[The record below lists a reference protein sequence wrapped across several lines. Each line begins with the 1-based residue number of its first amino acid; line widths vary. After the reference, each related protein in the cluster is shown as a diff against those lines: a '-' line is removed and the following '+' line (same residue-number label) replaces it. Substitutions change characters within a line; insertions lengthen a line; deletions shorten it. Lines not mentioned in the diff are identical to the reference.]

1 MGQFRTLAYI
11 AAGGIIGSLGRFG
24 IDVLVAGNLPLT
36 PQDFPISTLVVNV
49 LGCLAIG
56 ILAPLL
62 LVRSNWTN
70 ARPFL
75 ITGILGGFTTFSA
88 LAVQSGIMLLDGQA
102 WRATIYLLATLA
114 GGLLAVRLGMLISN
128 RQPQ

>member
-62 LVRSNWTN
+62 LARSNWTN

-75 ITGILGGFTTFSA
+75 ITGILGA
-88 LAVQSGIMLLDGQA
+88 LRRSRPWPCSPGSCCSMA
-102 WRATIYLLATLA
+102 
-114 GGLLAVRLGMLISN
+114 RLGVRRFIYWPLLPAASSLFAWGC
-128 RQPQ
+128 